1 MAEGKMDDEKLVLV
15 STTDE
20 GVTTIL
26 MNRPDKLNS
35 WTADMEVE
43 LRDAAAAIEQ
53 NLKKHR
59 VLVIRGAGRAFCAGV
74 DMSIIG
80 TEQKL
85 PPRELRNRMAIR
97 HRLFDWL
104 EQIEIPVVAA
114 IHGYCL
120 GGGLELALACDFR
133 LVSDDAKL
141 AMPELTFGQVPGSG
155 AASRL
160 TALAGPG
167 VAKDIIVTCRRFD
180 AAEAAT
186 MGLATRV
193 FPAAEFDAKVQAF
206 CSDIAKKPPL
216 AVAMAK
222 QMVAAVQPA
231 DLGKARSIE
240 RLAQSALLGTSDLA
254 EGLAAAAEKRP
265 AQFTGD

>member
-1 MAEGKMDDEKLVLV
+1 MGDGKYVLV

-35 WTADMEVE
+35 WNEEMEAE
-43 LRDAAAAIEQ
+43 LREAAATIEKE
-53 NLKKHR
+53 LKKHR

-85 PPRELRNRMAIR
+85 APRELRNRMAIR
-97 HRLFDWL
+97 HRFLDWV
-104 EQIEIPVVAA
+104 EHIEIPVVAA
-114 IHGYCL
+114 VHGYCL

-160 TALAGPG
+160 TALAGPS
-167 VAKDIIVTCRRFD
+167 VAKDIIVTCRRLD
-180 AAEAAT
+180 AAEAAAV
-186 MGLATRV
+186 GLATRV
-193 FPAAEFDAKVQAF
+193 YSAAEFDAKVQEF
-206 CSDIAKKPPL
+206 CSELARRPPL

-254 EGLAAAAEKRP
+254 EGLAAASEKRP
-265 AQFTGD
+265 PQFTGD

>member
-1 MAEGKMDDEKLVLV
+1 MGDGKYVLV

-35 WTADMEVE
+35 WNEEMEAE
-43 LRDAAAAIEQ
+43 LRETAATIEKE
-53 NLKKHR
+53 LKKHR

-85 PPRELRNRMAIR
+85 APRELRNRMAIR
-97 HRLFDWL
+97 HRFLDWV
-104 EQIEIPVVAA
+104 EHIEIPVVAA
-114 IHGYCL
+114 VHGYCL

-155 AASRL
+155 A
-160 TALAGPG
+160 GPS
-167 VAKDIIVTCRRFD
+167 VAKDIIVTCRRLD
-180 AAEAAT
+180 AAEAAAV
-186 MGLATRV
+186 GLATRV
-193 FPAAEFDAKVQAF
+193 YSAAEFDAKVQEF
-206 CSDIAKKPPL
+206 CSELARRPPL

-240 RLAQSALLGTSDLA
+240 RLAQSALLGTS
-254 EGLAAAAEKRP
+254 P
-265 AQFTGD
+265 PQFTGD

>member
-1 MAEGKMDDEKLVLV
+1 MADGKYVLV
-15 STTDE
+15 STSAE
-20 GVTTIL
+20 GITTIL

-35 WTADMEVE
+35 WNGEMEAE
-43 LRDAAAAIEQ
+43 FRKMAATIE
-53 NLKKHR
+53 NELKKHR

-74 DMSIIG
+74 DMGIIG

-97 HRLFDWL
+97 HRFFDWV

-133 LVSDDAKL
+133 LLSADAKL

-160 TALAGPG
+160 TALAGPS
-167 VAKDIIVTCRRFD
+167 VAKDIIVTCRRLD
-180 AAEAAT
+180 AAEAAAI
-186 MGLATRV
+186 GLATRV
-193 FPAAEFDAKVQAF
+193 YPAAEFDAKVQEF
-206 CSDIAKKPPL
+206 CGELAKRPPL
-216 AVAMAK
+216 AVAMVK

-231 DLGKARSIE
+231 DLSKARSIE
-240 RLAQSALLGTSDLA
+240 RLAQSALLNTRDLA
-254 EGLAAAAEKRP
+254 EGLAAAAQKRP

>member
-1 MAEGKMDDEKLVLV
+1 MADGKYVLV
-15 STTDE
+15 STTAE

-35 WTADMEVE
+35 WNEEMEAE
-43 LRDAAAAIEQ
+43 LREAAATIEKE
-53 NLKKHR
+53 LKKHR
-59 VLVIRGAGRAFCAGV
+59 VVIIRGAGRAFCAGI
-74 DMSIIG
+74 DMAIIG

-97 HRLFDWL
+97 HRFFDWL
-104 EQIEIPVVAA
+104 EQIETPVVAA

-160 TALAGPG
+160 TALAGPS
-167 VAKDIIVTCRRFD
+167 VAKDIIVTCRRLD
-180 AAEAAT
+180 AAEAAAI
-186 MGLATRV
+186 GLANRV
-193 FPAAEFDAKVQAF
+193 YPAAEFDARVQEF
-206 CSDIAKKPPL
+206 CNELAKRPPL
-216 AVAMAK
+216 AVAMVK

-254 EGLAAAAEKRP
+254 EGLVAATQKRP

>member
-1 MAEGKMDDEKLVLV
+1 MTEGKYVRV
-15 STTDE
+15 STSDE
-20 GVTTIL
+20 GITTIL
-26 MNRPDKLNS
+26 MDRPDKLNS
-35 WTADMEVE
+35 WTAEMEAE
-43 LRDAAAAIEQ
+43 LQEAAAVIEQ
-53 NLKKHR
+53 DLKKHR

-97 HRLFDWL
+97 HRFFDWV
-104 EQIEIPVVAA
+104 EQIELPVVAA

-133 LVSDDAKL
+133 LISDDAKL

-160 TALAGPG
+160 TMLAGPA
-167 VAKDIIVTCRRFD
+167 VAKDIMVTCRRFD
-180 AAEAAT
+180 AAEAAA

-193 FPAAEFDAKVQAF
+193 YAAAEFDAKVAEF
-206 CSDIAKKPPL
+206 CSEVAKRPPL
-216 AVAMAK
+216 AVAMVK
-222 QMVAAVQPA
+222 QMIATVQPS
-231 DLGKARSIE
+231 DLGKARRIE
-240 RLAQSALLGTSDLA
+240 RLAQSALLGTGDLA

-265 AQFTGD
+265 ANFTGD